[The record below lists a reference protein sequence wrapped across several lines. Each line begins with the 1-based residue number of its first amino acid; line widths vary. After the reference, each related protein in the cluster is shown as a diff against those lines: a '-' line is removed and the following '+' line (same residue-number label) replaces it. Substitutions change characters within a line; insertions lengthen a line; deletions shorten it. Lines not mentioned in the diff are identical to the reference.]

1 MSVSRT
7 TSLSLAYAPD
17 ATRSFNASAMPG
29 LEAAACLI
37 FFTCGIGSIQTHQI
51 GSFGLN

>member
-37 FFTCGIGSIQTHQI
+37 FFTWGVGSIQA
-51 GSFGLN
+51 G